1 MAAVWQCGIFKAEVP
16 ERDIIKYI
24 KNQMADLKRNIAMAE
39 ADCGS
44 LEWRNA
50 VDIKICHKELLK
62 SFYDC

>member
-1 MAAVWQCGIFKAEVP
+1 
-16 ERDIIKYI
+16 
-24 KNQMADLKRNIAMAE
+24 MADLKRNIAMAE